1 MLTYSISSGLA
12 MIVLY
17 AVYHISLR
25 LTTFFSFNRRIL
37 LSILLFASLSPLIN
51 LRDKVSQAVVSA
63 GIQLPDLEVRLITA
77 TPQPDTLSAI
87 EIITAIYACGLIV
100 TATWA
105 LLNILFITYILFT
118 SHKTKI
124 GETEIRVHTHGKLSP
139 FSWGNM
145 IFISEDLLSDR
156 HELDIILMHESSHRH
171 HLHWVDL
178 LFANIIAVI
187 NWYNPCS
194 WVILRELIRLHE
206 YEADRDT
213 LTRCDNPV
221 EYQLLLIKKTAGSRF
236 HAFADSLNHSSLKTR
251 ITMMMKNQTKSSARL
266 RALAMLPMMAAALC
280 VSNVSCVNDEANT
293 VPETEVT
300 SDSNQYIAT
309 LNYTQNDSDKSAAA
323 NQVEATVSY
332 TMEKV
337 SLPEFE
343 GGMTELYKMISD
355 NIKYPDEAMKKEIS
369 GRVIL
374 NLIIGT
380 DGEIKEASVIK
391 GVEASLDKEALAVI
405 DRIKEKGAKFS
416 PAIDENGK
424 AVQISYTLPISFKLQ

>member
-1 MLTYSISSGLA
+1 
-12 MIVLY
+12 
-17 AVYHISLR
+17 
-25 LTTFFSFNRRIL
+25 
-37 LSILLFASLSPLIN
+37 
-51 LRDKVSQAVVSA
+51 
-63 GIQLPDLEVRLITA
+63 
-77 TPQPDTLSAI
+77 
-87 EIITAIYACGLIV
+87 
-100 TATWA
+100 
-105 LLNILFITYILFT
+105 
-118 SHKTKI
+118 
-124 GETEIRVHTHGKLSP
+124 
-139 FSWGNM
+139 
-145 IFISEDLLSDR
+145 
-156 HELDIILMHESSHRH
+156 
-171 HLHWVDL
+171 
-178 LFANIIAVI
+178 
-187 NWYNPCS
+187 
-194 WVILRELIRLHE
+194 
-206 YEADRDT
+206 
-213 LTRCDNPV
+213 
-221 EYQLLLIKKTAGSRF
+221 
-236 HAFADSLNHSSLKTR
+236 
-251 ITMMMKNQTKSSARL
+251 MMMKNQTKSSARL